1 MRGRKPDYLLIT
13 APDQRLLED
22 MARRRTLSW
31 FQVQRAR
38 ILLAMAAGERVQTV
52 ASRMSCD
59 PSTVWRVCRR
69 YQQQGLDSVR
79 QEAHRTGRPAR
90 ISPLERAQIVALAC
104 LEPVAKG
111 LHITHWS
118 SRDLARQAV
127 LDGGVPAMSARTVR
141 RILHEVDLQ
150 PHRTRY
156 WKTACLDQRFKHRAE
171 QILWCYAHADHLLK
185 KGVGVVCVD
194 EMPNLQALERQP
206 IRRAILGSIEQ
217 QEFEYR
223 RHGTVNVLLFLVVAT
238 GQMYALCPA
247 RKDALHYIE
256 ALEQFRHR
264 YRYLRGV
271 LLIQNGDS
279 SHTAKATQQYF
290 ARHRWWR
297 PRWTP
302 VHASWLNQGELLN
315 DAFSY
320 RYLKRCSW
328 PSRQALIDHIAVAWS
343 EYNQLYAHPFQWTW
357 TNQKMRQWFAQHVTH
372 ST

>member
-1 MRGRKPDYLLIT
+1 
-13 APDQRLLED
+13 
-22 MARRRTLSW
+22 
-31 FQVQRAR
+31 
-38 ILLAMAAGERVQTV
+38 
-52 ASRMSCD
+52 
-59 PSTVWRVCRR
+59 
-69 YQQQGLDSVR
+69 
-79 QEAHRTGRPAR
+79 
-90 ISPLERAQIVALAC
+90 
-104 LEPVAKG
+104 
-111 LHITHWS
+111 
-118 SRDLARQAV
+118 
-127 LDGGVPAMSARTVR
+127 MSARTVR

-264 YRYLRGV
+264 YRVHSNFTHWLPDGV
-271 LLIQNGDS
+271 IGSPLS
-279 SHTAKATQQYF
+279 
-290 ARHRWWR
+290 
-297 PRWTP
+297 
-302 VHASWLNQGELLN
+302 
-315 DAFSY
+315 
-320 RYLKRCSW
+320 
-328 PSRQALIDHIAVAWS
+328 
-343 EYNQLYAHPFQWTW
+343 
-357 TNQKMRQWFAQHVTH
+357 
-372 ST
+372 